1 MSYIKI
7 NGDDVHY
14 NVSISPFT
22 TQHGYDAI
30 RFIGEDIPET
40 DKGFKLYN
48 DKDEVIS
55 DFSDYK
61 YLYRSNE
68 YSTEHDEIIYP
79 KGSDT
84 PLPPSAIDRI
94 NSRVSQVSSQVNA
107 ITPYTDSKK
116 AYIDETECVFE
127 NVYKEGALTVNVIDR
142 NGVSIDYQVVREN
155 NNIIITFEPLEEV
168 ATVSINIQ

>member
-7 NGDDVHY
+7 NGDNVHY

-48 DKDEVIS
+48 DDDEIIS

-61 YLYRSNE
+61 YLYRPNE
-68 YSTEHDEIIYP
+68 YSTEYDEIVYP

-84 PLPPSAIDRI
+84 PLPPSAIDKV
-94 NSRVSQVSSQVNA
+94 NSRISRVDSKVNA
-107 ITPYTDSKK
+107 ITPYEETKK
-116 AYIDETECVFE
+116 AFYGEIEKVFYNVPEGNTTIFFDNYDGEYKVNRIE
-127 NVYKEGALTVNVIDR
+127 NRLTVTFADRLKDMTNVT
-142 NGVSIDYQVVREN
+142 VVVN
-155 NNIIITFEPLEEV
+155 K
-168 ATVSINIQ
+168 

>member
-1 MSYIKI
+1 VSYIKI

-61 YLYRSNE
+61 YQYRPNE
-68 YSTEHDEIIYP
+68 YSTEYDEIIYP

-84 PLPPSAIDRI
+84 PLPPSAIDRV
-94 NSRVSQVSSQVNA
+94 NSRVSQIDSKVNA
-107 ITPYTDSKK
+107 ITPYEETKK
-116 AYIDETECVFE
+116 AFYGEIEKVFYNVPEGNTTIFFDNYDGEYEVSRIE
-127 NVYKEGALTVNVIDR
+127 NRLTVTFADR
-142 NGVSIDYQVVREN
+142 LKDMT
-155 NNIIITFEPLEEV
+155 NI
-168 ATVSINIQ
+168 TVMVNK

>member
-22 TQHGYDAI
+22 TQHGYGAI
-30 RFIGEDIPET
+30 RFIGEDIPKT

-48 DKDEVIS
+48 DDDEVIS

-61 YLYRSNE
+61 YQYRQNE
-68 YSTEHDEIIYP
+68 YSTEHDEIVYP
-79 KGSDT
+79 KGTDA
-84 PLPPSAIDRI
+84 PLPPSAIDRV
-94 NSRVSQVSSQVNA
+94 NSRVSQVDSKVNA
-107 ITPYTDSKK
+107 ITPYTDSKN

-127 NVYKEGALTVNVIDR
+127 NVYKKGALTVNVVDR
-142 NGVSIDYQVVREN
+142 NGVSIDYQVAKED
-155 NNIIITFEPLEEV
+155 NNIIVTFEPLEEV
-168 ATVSINIQ
+168 ATVSIIIQ

>member
-22 TQHGYDAI
+22 TQHGYNAI

-48 DKDEVIS
+48 DKDEEIS

-61 YLYRSNE
+61 YIYRQNE

-84 PLPPSAIDRI
+84 PLPPSAIDRV
-94 NSRVSQVSSQVNA
+94 NSRISQVDSKVNA
-107 ITPYTDSKK
+107 ITPYEETKK
-116 AYIDETECVFE
+116 AFYGEIEKVFYNVPEGNTTIFFDNYDGEYEVNRIE
-127 NVYKEGALTVNVIDR
+127 NRLTIKFADRLKDMTSITVMVNK
-142 NGVSIDYQVVREN
+142 
-155 NNIIITFEPLEEV
+155 
-168 ATVSINIQ
+168 

>member
-22 TQHGYDAI
+22 TQHGYGAI

-48 DKDEVIS
+48 DDDEIIS

-61 YLYRSNE
+61 YQYRQNE
-68 YSTEHDEIIYP
+68 YSTEHDEIVYP
-79 KGSDT
+79 KGTDA
-84 PLPPSAIDRI
+84 PLPPSAIDRV
-94 NSRVSQVSSQVNA
+94 NSRVSQVDSKVNA
-107 ITPYTDSKK
+107 ITPYEETKK
-116 AYIDETECVFE
+116 AFYGEIEKVFYNVPEGNTTIFFNNYDGEYEVNRIE
-127 NVYKEGALTVNVIDR
+127 NRLTVIFADRLKDMTNV
-142 NGVSIDYQVVREN
+142 
-155 NNIIITFEPLEEV
+155 
-168 ATVSINIQ
+168 TVMVNK

>member
-22 TQHGYDAI
+22 TQHGYSAI

-61 YLYRSNE
+61 YIYRQNE
-68 YSTEHDEIIYP
+68 YSTEHDEIVYP
-79 KGSDT
+79 KGSDA
-84 PLPPSAIDRI
+84 PLQPSAYDNLSRRISKVANAVSVTANGLAETNDALCEYTTDIDNRVGELEDSFCEYTTDNDIRI
-94 NSRVSQVSSQVNA
+94 GEVE
-107 ITPYTDSKK
+107 DSLCELSE
-116 AYIDETECVFE
+116 DEE
-127 NVYKEGALTVNVIDR
+127 
-142 NGVSIDYQVVREN
+142 S
-155 NNIIITFEPLEEV
+155 EV
-168 ATVSINIQ
+168 

>member
-22 TQHGYDAI
+22 TQHGYNAI

-61 YLYRSNE
+61 YLYRQNE

-84 PLPPSAIDRI
+84 PLPPSAIDRV
-94 NSRVSQVSSQVNA
+94 NSRISQVDSKVNA
-107 ITPYTDSKK
+107 ITPYEETKK
-116 AYIDETECVFE
+116 AFYGEIEKVFYNVPEGNITIFFDNYDGEYEVNRIE
-127 NVYKEGALTVNVIDR
+127 NRLTIKFAERLKDMTNVTVMVNK
-142 NGVSIDYQVVREN
+142 
-155 NNIIITFEPLEEV
+155 
-168 ATVSINIQ
+168 

>member
-22 TQHGYDAI
+22 TQHGYSAI

-61 YLYRSNE
+61 YLYRQNE

-84 PLPPSAIDRI
+84 PLPPSAIDRV
-94 NSRVSQVSSQVNA
+94 NSRVSQVDSKVNA
-107 ITPYTDSKK
+107 ITPYEETKK
-116 AYIDETECVFE
+116 AFYGEIEKVFYNVPEGNITIFFDNYDGEYEVNRIE
-127 NVYKEGALTVNVIDR
+127 NRLTIKFADRLKDMTNVTVMVNK
-142 NGVSIDYQVVREN
+142 
-155 NNIIITFEPLEEV
+155 
-168 ATVSINIQ
+168 

>member
-61 YLYRSNE
+61 YQYRSNE
-68 YSTEHDEIIYP
+68 YSTEHDEIVYP

-84 PLPPSAIDRI
+84 PLPPSAIDRV
-94 NSRVSQVSSQVNA
+94 NSRVSQVDSKVNA
-107 ITPYTDSKK
+107 ITPYEETKK
-116 AYIDETECVFE
+116 AFYGEIEKVFYNVPEGNTTIFFDNYDGEYEVNRIE
-127 NVYKEGALTVNVIDR
+127 NRLTVTFADR
-142 NGVSIDYQVVREN
+142 LKDMTSITIVVN
-155 NNIIITFEPLEEV
+155 K
-168 ATVSINIQ
+168 

>member
-22 TQHGYDAI
+22 TQHGYNAI

-61 YLYRSNE
+61 YLYRPNE

-84 PLPPSAIDRI
+84 PLPPSAIDRV
-94 NSRVSQVSSQVNA
+94 NSRISQVDSKVNA
-107 ITPYTDSKK
+107 ITPYEETKK
-116 AYIDETECVFE
+116 AFYGEIEKVFYNVPEGNTTIFFDNYDGEYEVNRIE
-127 NVYKEGALTVNVIDR
+127 NRLTIKFADRLKDMTNVTVMVNK
-142 NGVSIDYQVVREN
+142 
-155 NNIIITFEPLEEV
+155 
-168 ATVSINIQ
+168 

>member
-7 NGDDVHY
+7 NGDNVHY

-22 TQHGYDAI
+22 TQHGYNAI

-61 YLYRSNE
+61 YQYRPNE
-68 YSTEHDEIIYP
+68 YSTEYDEIIYP
-79 KGSDT
+79 KGSDI
-84 PLPPSAIDRI
+84 PLPPSAIDRV
-94 NSRVSQVSSQVNA
+94 NSRISQVDSKVNA
-107 ITPYTDSKK
+107 ITPYEETKK
-116 AYIDETECVFE
+116 AFYGEIEKVFYNVPEGNTTIFFDNYDGEYEVSRIE
-127 NVYKEGALTVNVIDR
+127 NRLTIKFADRLKDMTNVTVVVNK
-142 NGVSIDYQVVREN
+142 
-155 NNIIITFEPLEEV
+155 
-168 ATVSINIQ
+168 

>member
-22 TQHGYDAI
+22 TQHGYSAI

-79 KGSDT
+79 KGSDV
-84 PLPPSAIDRI
+84 PLPPSAIDRV
-94 NSRVSQVSSQVNA
+94 NSRVSQVDSKVNA
-107 ITPYTDSKK
+107 ITPYEETKK
-116 AYIDETECVFE
+116 AFYGEIEKVFYNVPEGNTTIFFDNYDGEYEVNRIE
-127 NVYKEGALTVNVIDR
+127 NRLTIKFADRLKDMTNVTVMVNK
-142 NGVSIDYQVVREN
+142 
-155 NNIIITFEPLEEV
+155 
-168 ATVSINIQ
+168 

>member
-22 TQHGYDAI
+22 TQHGYSAI

-61 YLYRSNE
+61 FIYRPNE
-68 YSTEHDEIIYP
+68 YSTEHDEIVYP
-79 KGSDT
+79 KGTDV
-84 PLPPSAIDRI
+84 PLPPSAIDRV
-94 NSRVSQVSSQVNA
+94 NSRISQVSSQVNA

-127 NVYKEGALTVNVIDR
+127 NVYKEGALTVNVVDR
-142 NGVSIDYQVVREN
+142 NGVSIDYQVAKED
-155 NNIIITFEPLEEV
+155 NNIIVTFEPLEEV

>member
-7 NGDDVHY
+7 NGDNVHY

-61 YLYRSNE
+61 YQYRQNE

-84 PLPPSAIDRI
+84 PLPPSAIDRV
-94 NSRVSQVSSQVNA
+94 NSRVSQVNSKVNA
-107 ITPYTDSKK
+107 ITPYEETKK
-116 AYIDETECVFE
+116 AFYGEIEKVFYNVPEGNTTIFFDNYDGEYEVSRIE
-127 NVYKEGALTVNVIDR
+127 NRLTIKFADRLKDMTNVTVVVNK
-142 NGVSIDYQVVREN
+142 
-155 NNIIITFEPLEEV
+155 
-168 ATVSINIQ
+168 

>member
-22 TQHGYDAI
+22 TQHGYSAI

-48 DKDEVIS
+48 DDDEIIS

-61 YLYRSNE
+61 YLYRQNE

-84 PLPPSAIDRI
+84 PLPPSAIDKV
-94 NSRVSQVSSQVNA
+94 NSRISRVDSKVNA
-107 ITPYTDSKK
+107 ITPYEETKK
-116 AYIDETECVFE
+116 AYFGEIEKVFYNVPEGNTTIFFDNYKGEYEVSRIE
-127 NVYKEGALTVNVIDR
+127 NRLTIKFADRLKDMTNVTVMVNK
-142 NGVSIDYQVVREN
+142 
-155 NNIIITFEPLEEV
+155 
-168 ATVSINIQ
+168 

>member
-22 TQHGYDAI
+22 TQHGYNAI

-68 YSTEHDEIIYP
+68 YSTEHDEIVYP

-84 PLPPSAIDRI
+84 PLPPSAIDRV
-94 NSRVSQVSSQVNA
+94 NSRISQVDSKVNA
-107 ITPYTDSKK
+107 ITPYEETKK
-116 AYIDETECVFE
+116 AFYGEIEKVFYNVPEGNTTIFFDNYDGEYEVNRIE
-127 NVYKEGALTVNVIDR
+127 NRLTIKFADRLKDMTNVTVVVNK
-142 NGVSIDYQVVREN
+142 
-155 NNIIITFEPLEEV
+155 
-168 ATVSINIQ
+168 

>member
-22 TQHGYDAI
+22 TQHGYNAI

-48 DKDEVIS
+48 DRDEVIS

-84 PLPPSAIDRI
+84 PLPPSAIDRV
-94 NSRVSQVSSQVNA
+94 NSRISQVDSKVNA
-107 ITPYTDSKK
+107 ITPYEETKK
-116 AYIDETECVFE
+116 AFYGEIEKVFYNVPEGNTTIFFDNYDGEYEVNRIE
-127 NVYKEGALTVNVIDR
+127 NRLTIKFADRLKDMTNVTVMVNK
-142 NGVSIDYQVVREN
+142 
-155 NNIIITFEPLEEV
+155 
-168 ATVSINIQ
+168 

>member
-22 TQHGYDAI
+22 TQHGYSAI
-30 RFIGEDIPET
+30 RFMGEDIPET

-61 YLYRSNE
+61 YIYRQNE
-68 YSTEHDEIIYP
+68 YSTEHDEIVYP
-79 KGSDT
+79 KGSDA
-84 PLPPSAIDRI
+84 PLQPSAYDNLSRRI
-94 NSRVSQVSSQVNA
+94 SKVANA
-107 ITPYTDSKK
+107 
-116 AYIDETECVFE
+116 
-127 NVYKEGALTVNVIDR
+127 
-142 NGVSIDYQVVREN
+142 VSITANGLAETNDALCEYTTDIDNRVGE
-155 NNIIITFEPLEEV
+155 LEDSFCEYTTDNDIRVGEV
-168 ATVSINIQ
+168 EDSLCELSEDEESEE

>member
-22 TQHGYDAI
+22 TQHGYSAI

-61 YLYRSNE
+61 YIYRQNE
-68 YSTEHDEIIYP
+68 YSTEHDEIVYP
-79 KGSDT
+79 KGSDA
-84 PLPPSAIDRI
+84 PLQPSAYDNLSKRI
-94 NSRVSQVSSQVNA
+94 SQVSSQVNA
-107 ITPYTDSKK
+107 ITPYTESKN

-127 NVYKEGALTVNVIDR
+127 NVIKEGALTVNVVDR
-142 NGVSIDYQVVREN
+142 NGVSIDYQVAKED
-155 NNIIITFEPLEEV
+155 NNIIVTFEPLEEV
-168 ATVSINIQ
+168 ATVSIVIQ